1 MSRRDWARCVSIASC
16 TAALIAVV
24 LPDVAAANTS
34 GTPSI
39 ANPGCRSL
47 PRDGIAGDAATA
59 ALRDGTVW
67 YANRSGNRLTRIN
80 PDRSLTPFVPTDG
93 ATAGLSAIVAGSDGT
108 IWYAKDGANRIGRIP
123 PGGGQGVEFELPRK
137 NSFPVAMT
145 LDRSGAVWFAAS
157 SGNYIGRVGADGAV
171 TVHAPP
177 KQGSLDFTPQH
188 LTLGPDGNLWMTD
201 RGHNAIYR
209 YALAAG
215 QFSRFDIATPRAHP
229 ARIRP
234 GTDGNLWFT
243 MTAARK
249 VGRITPQGAITE
261 FDVGDLAG
269 GTPRDVVAT
278 PDGSVWFSAS
288 GPRSG
293 RILPNGR
300 VETFACGGNLN
311 TALLGPDQRPWFF
324 GGDRLVLVED
334 ANAPQTAR
342 TAAVAPVSA
351 SPWPVAAPAATA
363 GATPPPFIAM
373 RLSEAI
379 ERLPRTQG
387 RVVLQLT
394 STDPNCP
401 FCVQHNPVVERI
413 AARHTG
419 TTQYWR
425 VAYEPWMTVGDD
437 ANVRAAGIAGL
448 PALIVFE
455 SGQET
460 GRLVG
465 FHDAAQTEALI
476 VPRGN

>member
-1 MSRRDWARCVSIASC
+1 MSRRVSSIRFATACV
-16 TAALIAVV
+16 ALLCAI
-24 LPDVAAANTS
+24 LSPGAAAAAAS
-34 GTPSI
+34 SKAISSPV
-39 ANPGCRSL
+39 CRSL

-59 ALRDGTVW
+59 LPRDGTVW

-108 IWYAKDGANRIGRIP
+108 IWYAKDSANRVGRIP

-137 NSFPVAMT
+137 NSYPVAMT

-209 YALAAG
+209 FALATG

-261 FDVGDLAG
+261 FELGDLAG
-269 GTPRDVVAT
+269 GTPRDIVAT
-278 PDGSVWFSAS
+278 PDGSVWFSGS

-324 GGDRLVLVED
+324 GGDRLLLVED

-342 TAAVAPVSA
+342 TAAVAPVAA
-351 SPWPVAAPAATA
+351 SPWPVAQSAAPRD
-363 GATPPPFIAM
+363 GAPPPFIAVS
-373 RLSEAI
+373 LSEAI

-394 STDPNCP
+394 SNDPNCP

-413 AARHTG
+413 AAQHAQAA
-419 TTQYWR
+419 QYWR
-425 VAYEPWMTVGDD
+425 VHYDPWTDVGND
-437 ANVRAAGIAGL
+437 ANVRAAGIGGL
-448 PALIVFE
+448 PALIVFDA
-455 SGQET
+455 GQET

-465 FHDAAQTEALI
+465 YHDAAQTEGLI
-476 VPRGN
+476 VPRRN

>member
-1 MSRRDWARCVSIASC
+1 M
-16 TAALIAVV
+16 V
-24 LPDVAAANTS
+24 LPGAAGANT
-34 GTPSI
+34 GGAPSI
-39 ANPGCRSL
+39 ANPACRSL

-67 YANRSGNRLTRIN
+67 YANRSGNRLMRIN

-93 ATAGLSAIVAGSDGT
+93 ATSGLSAIVAGSDGT
-108 IWYAKDGANRIGRIP
+108 IWYAKDSANRIGRIP

-157 SGNYIGRVGADGAV
+157 NGSYLGRVGADGAV

-177 KQGSLDFTPQH
+177 KQGSLAFKPQH
-188 LTLGPDGNLWMTD
+188 LALGPDGNLWMTD
-201 RGHNAIYR
+201 AGHNAIYR
-209 YALAAG
+209 YALATG
-215 QFSRFDIATPRAHP
+215 QFSRFDIATPRAQP
-229 ARIRP
+229 ARIRS

-261 FDVGDLAG
+261 FGVGDLAG

-334 ANAPQTAR
+334 AQAPQAAR
-342 TAAVAPVSA
+342 TAAVAPVAA
-351 SPWPVAAPAATA
+351 SPWPVAAPAAPA
-363 GATPPPFIAM
+363 GGAQPPFIAM

-394 STDPNCP
+394 SNDPNCP
-401 FCVQHNPVVERI
+401 FCVQHNPVVDRI
-413 AARHTG
+413 AARHVEAA
-419 TTQYWR
+419 QYWR
-425 VAYEPWMTVGDD
+425 VHYDPWTDVGND

-448 PALIVFE
+448 PALIVFDA
-455 SGQET
+455 GQET

-465 FHDAAQTEALI
+465 FHDEAQTQALI